1 VGVDRTAGVPPAC
14 RPEAGGPSEIPRL
27 APALST
33 SQWAKEGGEGVD
45 LSRALEILDRLIAF
59 DTTSSRSNIELIRWV
74 ADYLAGFGI
83 ASSLTGN
90 AEGKANLFA
99 TLGPDERGGVIL
111 SGHTDVV
118 PVAGQ
123 AWDSDPFRLAERDSA
138 FYGRGT
144 ADMKGFIA
152 LALALVPEAVRRRPL
167 AVPLHLAFSHDEE
180 TGCFGAPALIAALP
194 HGTARPVL
202 AIIGEPTSMQVANAQ
217 KGCSFFRTRV
227 SGREG
232 HSSAPDRGVNAI
244 EAAAEIIGEIGR
256 LAGEARA
263 RARPDSGFDPPHT
276 TLSVG
281 TIAGGTAVNII
292 ARDCEFEWDLRNL
305 PQDDAAA
312 LKARIDGF
320 IAGDLLPRLRAAY
333 PDAAVETETVV
344 AVPPLIPVAGSPA
357 EALARRLT
365 GANATTTVSFAT
377 EAGLFQQAG
386 IPAIVCGPGSIDV
399 AHRPNEFITRA
410 ELAAGQAFLDRLLDW
425 AEQGA

>member
-1 VGVDRTAGVPPAC
+1 LARPAAAAVNTSDRPAS
-14 RPEAGGPSEIPRL
+14 EAG
-27 APALST
+27 PA
-33 SQWAKEGGEGVD
+33 Q
-45 LSRALEILDRLIAF
+45 ALEIFERLIAF
-59 DTTSSRSNIELIRWV
+59 DTTSSRSNLDLIRWV
-74 ADYLAGFGI
+74 ANYLAGFGV
-83 ASSLTGN
+83 ASSLTSS

-99 TLGPDERGGVIL
+99 TLGPNGRGGVIL

-123 AWDSDPFRLAERDSA
+123 AWDSDPFRLTERADA

-152 LALALVPEAVRRRPL
+152 LVLALVPDAMGRKL
-167 AVPLHLAFSHDEE
+167 TVPLHLAFSHDEE

-194 HGTARPVL
+194 QGGARPVL

-217 KGCSFFRTRV
+217 KGCSFFRTRLT
-227 SGREG
+227 GREG
-232 HSSAPDRGVNAI
+232 HSSAPGRGVNAI
-244 EAAAEIIGEIGR
+244 EAAAEIIAEIGR

-263 RARPDSGFDPPHT
+263 RALPDSGFDPPHT
-276 TLSVG
+276 TLSIG

-292 ARDCEFEWDLRNL
+292 ARECEFEWDLRNL
-305 PQDDAAA
+305 PQDDAVA
-312 LKARIDGF
+312 LKARIDAF
-320 IAGDLLPRLRAAY
+320 IAGDLLPRMQAVF

-344 AVPPLIPVAGSPA
+344 AVPPLVPVAGSPA

-365 GANATTTVSFAT
+365 GANTTTTVSFAT

-425 AEQGA
+425 AEQGG